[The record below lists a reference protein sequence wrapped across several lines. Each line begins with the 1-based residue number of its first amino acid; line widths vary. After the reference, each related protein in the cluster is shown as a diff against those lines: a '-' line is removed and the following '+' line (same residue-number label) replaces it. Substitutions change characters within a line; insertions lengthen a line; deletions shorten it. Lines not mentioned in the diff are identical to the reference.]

1 MNDRFLANYKIA
13 WIITSDKLERISP
26 RTTRDIVQMKRMFTK
41 LGFEKVIE
49 SVEGENSKDIN
60 FAFD

>member
-49 SVEGENSKDIN
+49 SVEGEKSKDIN